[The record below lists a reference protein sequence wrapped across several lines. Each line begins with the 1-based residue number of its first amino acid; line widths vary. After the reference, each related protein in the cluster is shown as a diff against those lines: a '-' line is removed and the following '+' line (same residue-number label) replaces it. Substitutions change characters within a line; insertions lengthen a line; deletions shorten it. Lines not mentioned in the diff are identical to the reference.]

1 MSSSM
6 HAASVGA
13 QITLN
18 NQTKISGKRERE
30 RKKGREVEWE
40 RLRQDF
46 LSQQLQKQLQKLLA
60 LTFPTSPQQHN
71 SCAQRE
77 SQQERVEVTAA
88 HQLCSGRARES
99 WSLRESH
106 WSLTSL
112 GSARLDSALSWKKVS
127 VCAPVPVCVFGLLLS
142 LVVAV
147 VVFTFA
153 SLRALLCLR
162 RRLCAVC
169 QCLRRVSYNLYSPLG
184 VRFSRRA
191 VVAVAVVAVASP
203 TTRRVG
209 CIAIFSR
216 AILHFAMFEC
226 SKERKEIWKIVRE
239 CFVKCIK
246 NLLNYL
252 FATRFT
258 YSFVC
263 PNRETQRHI
272 KQQQCVF
279 CQAAAAFGHIRC
291 V

>member
-1 MSSSM
+1 MKKGIERQSERDCKTFSLSSCK
-6 HAASVGA
+6 
-13 QITLN
+13 N
-18 NQTKISGKRERE
+18 NCKSFLLWPFQLHHSSTTAVQRERE
-30 RKKGREVEWE
+30 SKRESWSHN
-40 RLRQDF
+40 D
-46 LSQQLQKQLQKLLA
+46 SS
-60 LTFPTSPQQHN
+60 TS
-71 SCAQRE
+71 AVQRE
-77 SQQERVEVTAA
+77 
-88 HQLCSGRARES
+88 RES

-106 WSLTSL
+106 WSLSL
-112 GSARLDSALSWKKVS
+112 GSTRLDSALSWKKVS
-127 VCAPVPVCVFGLLLS
+127 VCAPVCVFGLLLS
-142 LVVAV
+142 LVVV

-191 VVAVAVVAVASP
+191 VVAVAVVSP

-209 CIAIFSR
+209 CIAIFRVQFCILQCSSAAKR
-216 AILHFAMFEC
+216 AKKYEKSLEN
-226 SKERKEIWKIVRE
+226 
-239 CFVKCIK
+239 FVKCIK

-263 PNRETQRHI
+263 PNRETEAH
-272 KQQQCVF
+272 KTTVCVLSGR
-279 CQAAAAFGHIRC
+279 AAFGHIRC